1 MILTGKF
8 TFPSVGEVR
17 GKITLH
23 GRSSL
28 QVWSEDNDLTPIW
41 YEEMPRD
48 VGSIKGTLDDQ
59 NKVSLINCLTQG
71 KVFPTIR
78 GEIVVHKASFFPR
91 YVVLGDQHISHEE
104 ETVTEAR
111 FVIEDGNVLFH
122 DPEVFGAVTTFGE
135 SSIDPRPVV
144 QKIVQSKKADREISV
159 GKHPAILYYTGNNRI
174 FEMDASSEKISAGRD
189 IVDFEAYGTP
199 DGVRI
204 DNEIPVMLKFHS
216 PVTFNKAVVHRAS
229 RVSQFLEL
237 LIGRSQNLKKF
248 TIFKE
253 PGQKLRVYGNGFPKY
268 DRHENESG
276 PNFRDVL
283 IKPAQE
289 PEEFSVVLK
298 NWLERDRECG
308 AARNW
313 FFSYFDKQQRYDPLR
328 IIRAAD
334 MFNYLPE
341 VPSSNSRPKQKINP
355 KINHCVKCIEKK
367 IGDDVPDLEMAAKA
381 AVVCR
386 DYYVHAKHAR
396 NDRTRVDYNKEPKFR
411 MFLTDT
417 LEFVFVVS
425 DLIESGWDVKTWR
438 KTNGSSSYHLVGRYL
453 RDYKE
458 NLEKWKHYLFE
469 KSTA

>member
-1 MILTGKF
+1 MIFTGKF
-8 TFPSVGEVR
+8 TFPSVGKVR
-17 GKITLH
+17 GKLALDGT
-23 GRSSL
+23 RSSL
-28 QVWSEDNDLTPIW
+28 QVWSEDNDLSRIW
-41 YEEMPRD
+41 YEEMHRD

-59 NKVSLINCLTQG
+59 NKVSLINCLAQG
-71 KVFPTIR
+71 GMFPTVR
-78 GEIVVHKASFFPR
+78 EEIVVHKASFFPH

-122 DPEVFGAVTTFGE
+122 DPDVFGGITVLRE
-135 SSIDPRPVV
+135 SSVNVRSLVE
-144 QKIVQSKKADREISV
+144 QFVQSDADRKIPI
-159 GKHPAILYYTGNNRI
+159 GKYPAILYYTGNNRI
-174 FEMDASSEKISAGRD
+174 FEMDTSSEKISAGRD
-189 IVDFEAYGTP
+189 IVNFEPYGTP

-204 DNEIPVMLKFHS
+204 DNEIPLMLKFDP
-216 PVTFNKAVVHRAS
+216 PVTFDKAVHRAS

-253 PGQKLRVYGNGFPKY
+253 PERKLRVYGNGFPKY

-289 PEEFSVVLK
+289 PEEFPVVLK

-308 AARNW
+308 TARNW
-313 FFSYFDKQQRYDPLR
+313 FFSYFDKQQVYDPLR

-341 VPSSNSRPKQKINP
+341 VSGSKRRPKPKINP

-367 IGDDVPDLEMAAKA
+367 IGDDVPNLEMAAKA

-386 DYYVHAKHAR
+386 NYYVHAKHAR
-396 NDRTRVDYNKEPKFR
+396 NDRPPVDYKKESRFR

-425 DLIESGWDVKTWR
+425 DLIEAGWDVKTWR
-438 KTNGSSSYHLVGRYL
+438 KTNGSSSYHPVGRYL

-458 NLEKWKHYLFE
+458 NLEKWKHYLPE
-469 KSTA
+469 ESTT

>member
-1 MILTGKF
+1 MKKLIFTGKF

-17 GKITLH
+17 GKITLD
-23 GRSSL
+23 GTRSSL
-28 QVWSEDNDLTPIW
+28 QVWSEGNDLTRVW
-41 YEEMPRD
+41 YEETPRD

-71 KVFPTIR
+71 KVFPTTR
-78 GEIVVHKASFFPR
+78 GEIVVHKASFFPH

-104 ETVTEAR
+104 ETVTEVR
-111 FVIEDGNVLFH
+111 FVIEDGNVLFY
-122 DPEVFGAVTTFGE
+122 DPDVFGGITALRE
-135 SSIDPRPVV
+135 SSVNVRSLVE
-144 QKIVQSKKADREISV
+144 QFVQSDADRKIPI
-159 GKHPAILYYTGNNRI
+159 GKYPAILYYTGNNRI
-174 FEMDASSEKISAGRD
+174 FEMDTSSEKISAGRD
-189 IVDFEAYGTP
+189 IVNFEAYGTP
-199 DGVRI
+199 DGARI
-204 DNEIPVMLKFHS
+204 DNEISVMLKFDP
-216 PVTFNKAVVHRAS
+216 PVTFDKAVHRAS

-253 PGQKLRVYGNGFPKY
+253 PERKLRVYGNGFPKY

-313 FFSYFDKQQRYDPLR
+313 FFSYFDKQQIYDPLR

-341 VPSSNSRPKQKINP
+341 VSSSKSRSKQKINP
-355 KINHCVKCIEKK
+355 KINHCVKCIAEK
-367 IGDDVPDLEMAAKA
+367 IGDDVPNLEMAAKA

-386 DYYVHAKHAR
+386 NYYVHARHAR
-396 NDRTRVDYNKEPKFR
+396 NDRPPVDYKKEPGFR

-425 DLIESGWDVKTWR
+425 DLIEAGWDVKTWW

-458 NLEKWKHYLFE
+458 NLEKMETL
-469 KSTA
+469 SA